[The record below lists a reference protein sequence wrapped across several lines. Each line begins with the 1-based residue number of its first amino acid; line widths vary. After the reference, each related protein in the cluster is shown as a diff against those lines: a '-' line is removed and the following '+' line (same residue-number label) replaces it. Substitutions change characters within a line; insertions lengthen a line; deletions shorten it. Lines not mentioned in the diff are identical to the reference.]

1 MYICYINVIF
11 EIISAHLS
19 RGKFQVENQ
28 YGRNQEKMLHRETGE
43 YVIEIESSSSG
54 FVSDIRDPIFVTLS
68 KTISNVFRVWMTI
81 DDRNL
86 IEDFG
91 LAYITYLLFVIFVV
105 VGVVVVG
112 VVGASRSLQSRHN
125 LHTISS
131 KHSQSLIT
139 CLIFQFIG
147 NSDVTVLQF

>member
-1 MYICYINVIF
+1 
-11 EIISAHLS
+11 
-19 RGKFQVENQ
+19 
-28 YGRNQEKMLHRETGE
+28 
-43 YVIEIESSSSG
+43 
-54 FVSDIRDPIFVTLS
+54 
-68 KTISNVFRVWMTI
+68 MTI

-147 NSDVTVLQF
+147 NSDVTVPHKKFKERETISPSSTR